1 MQTESSLKI
10 KLKMLFLKKLSGD
23 DAKKTKRLTHVWTN
37 KFTKRVFKKAEITK
51 LFQPVNY
58 LEIAANT
65 WSN

>member
-1 MQTESSLKI
+1 
-10 KLKMLFLKKLSGD
+10 MLFLKKISGD